1 MARLADSF
9 SFVIRPKPPYDF
21 KLTVKKPAGWSLF
34 TPFEIYAGT
43 LWTATYLD
51 GTFAGIRLGSSGT
64 VNRPVVN
71 ARIFVKGKVTRQKHA
86 EMERLLARTIGADQD
101 LSGFYSMA
109 RKDKILKHTIDD
121 LYGMHDTF
129 SSTIFSDAVLAILLQ
144 MAPLRRSNEMTS
156 SFITNYGELAEFDER
171 KIRAWPVP
179 KRVCTITAQQ
189 LAKRC
194 KVGYR
199 AKSIVRLAKKM
210 AYGDFPS
217 AEELEEMT
225 AEESK
230 EKLMELPEIGDYS
243 SDIINP
249 HGGFPIDV
257 WSVEIF
263 GKLLFGRE
271 PKNNR
276 DAIERVKAAGMKR
289 WGTFSWMAFFYVVQ
303 DLGRLSKKLGVSLR
317 LS

>member
-1 MARLADSF
+1 
-9 SFVIRPKPPYDF
+9 
-21 KLTVKKPAGWSLF
+21 
-34 TPFEIYAGT
+34 
-43 LWTATYLD
+43 
-51 GTFAGIRLGSSGT
+51 
-64 VNRPVVN
+64 
-71 ARIFVKGKVTRQKHA
+71 
-86 EMERLLARTIGADQD
+86 
-101 LSGFYSMA
+101 
-109 RKDKILKHTIDD
+109 
-121 LYGMHDTF
+121 
-129 SSTIFSDAVLAILLQ
+129 
-144 MAPLRRSNEMTS
+144 
-156 SFITNYGELAEFDER
+156 
-171 KIRAWPVP
+171 
-179 KRVCTITAQQ
+179 
-189 LAKRC
+189 
-194 KVGYR
+194 VGYR